1 MEMYGI
7 EIKVDDKKTQ
17 EPTKKTIVN
26 QQKPPTTKEKTV
38 VNTLTFEDLKQLIKR
53 YKFIKSKISKLGE
66 LVVEVDGTNLFY
78 VAQRKY
84 GLAFQINNIDH
95 WITQRVTTKEQL
107 QNKVDIIK
115 RLHEAN
121 KDVLQARQDLVG

>member
-1 MEMYGI
+1 MYGI

-17 EPTKKTIVN
+17 EPTKKPIVN
-26 QQKPPTTKEKTV
+26 QQKPPTTKEKIV
-38 VNTLTFEDLKQLIKR
+38 VNTLTFEDLKQLIKH

-66 LVVEVDGTNLFY
+66 LVVEVDGANLFY
-78 VAQRKY
+78 VAKRSY
-84 GLAFQINNIDH
+84 GLGFQINNIDH
-95 WITQRVTTKEQL
+95 WITQRITTKEQL